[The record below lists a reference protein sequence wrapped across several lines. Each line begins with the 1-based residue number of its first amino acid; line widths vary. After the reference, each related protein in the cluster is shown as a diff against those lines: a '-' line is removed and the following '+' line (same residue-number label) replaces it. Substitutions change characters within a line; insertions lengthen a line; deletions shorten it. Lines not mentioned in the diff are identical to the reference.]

1 LENSPEEV
9 QNSINQR
16 LKFLIQELNISARAF
31 SATIGVPDTTT
42 RNYLD
47 KNTKLNADYL
57 EKIVHHFKEVNL
69 NWLVTGEGEHFIPGV
84 AKSVATRQTIKNNYG
99 NNVGSNRGG
108 TVTQHHI
115 GTTSPEERDNK
126 LALAEKEIESLR
138 TQLAMQAALLAS
150 KDETI
155 AVLKSAFNRP
165 N

>member
-1 LENSPEEV
+1 MENSPEEV
-9 QNSINQR
+9 QGSINQR

-69 NWLVTGEGEHFIPGV
+69 NWLVTGEGEHFVPGV
-84 AKSVATRQTIKNNYG
+84 TRSVATRQTIKNNYG
-99 NNVGSNRGG
+99 NNVGSNRG
-108 TVTQHHI
+108 TVSQHTTQA
-115 GTTSPEERDNK
+115 SDRDALQIQLT
-126 LALAEKEIESLR
+126 LAQQEIESLR
-138 TQLAMQAALLAS
+138 TQLANKDALLAS

-155 AVLKSAFNRP
+155 AVLKTAFNRP
-165 N
+165 S